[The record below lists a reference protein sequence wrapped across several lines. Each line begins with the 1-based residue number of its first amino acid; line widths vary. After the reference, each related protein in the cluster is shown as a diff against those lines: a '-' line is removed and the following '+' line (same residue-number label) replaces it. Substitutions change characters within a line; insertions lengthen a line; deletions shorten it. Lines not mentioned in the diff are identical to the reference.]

1 MYLTTRAFTD
11 PSDADHSVYIGIT
24 AILLVCFTTLTLA
37 VRIWVRWGKY
47 SWDDA
52 SIFLAQMLAYGQFAS
67 VIASLVLGLGKRW
80 SAIEQAQQN
89 NIASN
94 LTAAKVLYILVLG
107 FLKMGVTW
115 PIRRLFRRM
124 GKRVPVIACTVLMG
138 TEAVWTLAAIIVL
151 SIGCP
156 PNHILPGTAPQ
167 NSCAFGPARW
177 GVVTIVDIVQ
187 ELGIVTMSMVLLS
200 LLRRKISKEEKLTS
214 LLAFALRPGI
224 IVFAVLAYISR
235 IATIETRYAPENAG
249 HALQY
254 TWVQIWQEV
263 QLTYSMFTATLP
275 FVLGFMR
282 NFDTNVNNRSSMSA
296 AMILGASKITSRA
309 GTAHSRHQPP
319 PTFAGQMERRGT
331 AESRPGVMPSMPD
344 DVHKWDQPVKYSVK
358 IYSADDDQS
367 IDRSVANASEEM
379 ITGIRRNDVITVSDE
394 EKAGR

>member
-1 MYLTTRAFTD
+1 MYLDLTPRAFTD
-11 PSDADHSVYIGIT
+11 PSESDHSVYIGIT

-52 SIFLAQMLAYGQFAS
+52 SVFLAQILAYGQFAT
-67 VIASLVLGLGKRW
+67 VIASLVLGLGKKW
-80 SAIEQAQQN
+80 SDIPQASQN
-89 NIASN
+89 NIATN
-94 LTAAKVLYILVLG
+94 LTAAKILYILVLG

-115 PIRRLFRRM
+115 PIRRLFKRM

-138 TEAVWTLAAIIVL
+138 TEAVWSLAAIIVL

-156 PNHILPGTAPQ
+156 PNSILPGTVPR
-167 NSCAFGPARW
+167 NSCAFGAARW
-177 GVVTIVDIVQ
+177 GVVVIVDIVQ
-187 ELGIVTMSMVLLS
+187 ELGIASMSMVLLS
-200 LLRRKISKEEKLTS
+200 MLKRKISKEEKLTS
-214 LLAFALRPGI
+214 MLAFALRPGI
-224 IVFAVLAYISR
+224 IVFAVLAYIAR
-235 IATIETRYAPENAG
+235 VATIETRYLPENTG

-282 NFDTNVNNRSSMSA
+282 NFDTNTNNRSSMSA
-296 AMILGASKITSRA
+296 AMILGASKLTSRA
-309 GTAHSRHQPP
+309 GTAHSRQP

-331 AESRPGVMPSMPD
+331 ADSRPGVMPSMPD

-367 IDRSVANASEEM
+367 IDRSVANPSEEM
-379 ITGIRRNDVITVSDE
+379 IAGIRRNDVITVRDE
-394 EKAGR
+394 EKA